1 MTTIAQLI
9 TYLQGFDPDT
19 FVFVTEEDAA
29 ENLPISEDGTN
40 VEYIAL
46 DVVLKWS

>member
-1 MTTIAQLI
+1 MTTAAQLI
-9 TYLQGFDPDT
+9 AYLQVFEPDT
-19 FVFVTEEDAA
+19 LVFVTEEDAA
-29 ENLPISEDGTN
+29 EELPVNEEGTN